1 MSLIFWQKQI
11 ILPLWFLDT
20 TSTMCITLPAVRFLK
35 WLILKNQWL
44 KNELQ
49 VRKAN
54 LANCQFMTNLSRPDA
69 SFGVEKQHRNCVRSV
84 AVEALVK
91 TKFVK
96 KEVVKDKLAS
106 GYRFTC
112 TLQVAGKV
120 VDEVFDR
127 CYADLEPIGRRA
139 RYQYFFPCLKI
150 SSTNTFSGMEMT
162 LKELRMKNSCSV
174 TANTNPVLYTQGC
187 VN

>member
-1 MSLIFWQKQI
+1 MIFRYDFNNVHHLACSEVLEMIDPQESMI
-11 ILPLWFLDT
+11 E
-20 TSTMCITLPAVRFLK
+20 
-35 WLILKNQWL
+35 N
-44 KNELQ
+44 Q

-96 KEVVKDKLAS
+96 KEVVQEKLAS
-106 GYRFTC
+106 GYRFTG
-112 TLQVAGKV
+112 TSQVAGKV

-139 RYQYFFPCLKI
+139 RYQYFFH
-150 SSTNTFSGMEMT
+150 
-162 LKELRMKNSCSV
+162 
-174 TANTNPVLYTQGC
+174 A
-187 VN
+187 

>member
-1 MSLIFWQKQI
+1 M
-11 ILPLWFLDT
+11 
-20 TSTMCITLPAVRFLK
+20 
-35 WLILKNQWL
+35 
-44 KNELQ
+44 
-49 VRKAN
+49 
-54 LANCQFMTNLSRPDA
+54 
-69 SFGVEKQHRNCVRSV
+69 
-84 AVEALVK
+84 VK

-139 RYQYFFPCLKI
+139 RY
-150 SSTNTFSGMEMT
+150 
-162 LKELRMKNSCSV
+162 
-174 TANTNPVLYTQGC
+174 
-187 VN
+187 